1 MKKWIPIIIISI
13 AVIITIYFLNQAG
26 LMKTKSAEELEKSME
41 VIEWHTKWV
50 KKYYQPWPPKLILV
64 PAISFKIKNI
74 SDKPL
79 KYVNFNAI
87 FRFRNDYENMGD
99 CFLAAIR
106 AKPVLPGEISD
117 EILLVS
123 NYGVEGKTKASFP
136 NNPYWKVV
144 VCKLYAASSGSP
156 FIHLGDYTVTKM
168 IDFEEP
174 EEVGIKPADK
184 KEEKRIRI

>member
-1 MKKWIPIIIISI
+1 MKRWLPIIIISI
-13 AVIITIYFLNQAG
+13 AVLITLYFLNQAG

-41 VIEWHTKWV
+41 VVGSHTKWV
-50 KKYYQPWPPKLILV
+50 KKFYQPWPPKLILV

-74 SDKPL
+74 SNEPI

-87 FRFRNDYENMGD
+87 FRFRNDFENLGD

-106 AKPVLPGEISD
+106 AKPVLPGEISE
-117 EILLVS
+117 EILLTS

-136 NNPYWKVV
+136 NNPNWKVV

-156 FIHLGDYTVTKM
+156 FIHLGDFTVSKE

-174 EEVGIKPADK
+174 KEVDIKPTPQ
-184 KEEKRIRI
+184 KEEKR